1 MRQTKR
7 KQSEIVGRFFIY
19 KAKGPNAQGKYHV
32 MEASLS
38 STS

>member
-19 KAKGPNAQGKYHV
+19 KAKDARGQTLLCRAG
-32 MEASLS
+32 
-38 STS
+38 T